1 MVLHVVQSM
10 QSTPERYS
18 MQCMSEYNYL
28 ANRLEI
34 AGKATPSPAPMMPL
48 DTSKGTSIRP
58 ISAAV
63 GVKTVKRDQSTT
75 PAPRT
80 TFDEYLVATY
90 PPALTPWM

>member
-1 MVLHVVQSM
+1 M
-10 QSTPERYS
+10 QSERERYI
-18 MQCMSEYNYL
+18 MQCMSEDGYL
-28 ANRLEI
+28 ANRFEI

-48 DTSKGTSIRP
+48 EISKGTSIKP

-63 GVKTVKRDQSTT
+63 GVKTVNRDHSTT

-90 PPALTPWM
+90 PPAFPHWM